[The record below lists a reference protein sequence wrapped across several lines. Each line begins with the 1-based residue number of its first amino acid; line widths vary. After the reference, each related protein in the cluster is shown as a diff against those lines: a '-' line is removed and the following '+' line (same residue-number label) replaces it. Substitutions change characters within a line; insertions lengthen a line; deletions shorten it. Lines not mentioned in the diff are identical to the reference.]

1 MVCGSCSAAVPSGRL
16 SCASCGDLVASV
28 VERELAT
35 IATSSSTQAPAS
47 DGGTAFQGP
56 GSYVP
61 PAIPGQLAGSPAPA
75 RAWAGHH
82 EPRPGRRDAAASGAD
97 AADADADADA
107 RRLTEFV
114 GWLAVAGAALAAV
127 GFLLPWSNV
136 AVIGSSG
143 VGYFD
148 RWGLAGPAHI
158 LVVVGL
164 LIVLVLAVVP
174 NRVPTWIRVGL
185 PGVALAALLFGLAWP
200 YLLGPLGGAA
210 GVLCVTLG
218 ALLLLI
224 AGIVALATDRHRS
237 LDQAV

>member
-1 MVCGSCSAAVPSGRL
+1 MVCGSCSAEVPSGRL
-16 SCASCGDLVASV
+16 SCASCGDLVATV
-28 VERELAT
+28 VGRELTT
-35 IATSSSTQAPAS
+35 IATPTSTQAPAP
-47 DGGTAFQGP
+47 GVGTAFQGP

-61 PAIPGQLAGSPAPA
+61 PAIPGQLAGPPAPA

-82 EPRPGRRDAAASGAD
+82 EPRAGQRDETPTAGDEAA
-97 AADADADADA
+97 ADA
-107 RRLTEFV
+107 RRLAEFV

-136 AVIGSSG
+136 SVIGSSG

-174 NRVPTWIRVGL
+174 NPVPSWIRVGL

-210 GVLCVTLG
+210 GVLCVALG

-224 AGIVALATDRHRS
+224 AGVVALATDRHRS

>member
-16 SCASCGDLVASV
+16 SCASCGDLVAPV
-28 VERELAT
+28 VGRELTT

-47 DGGTAFQGP
+47 DVDSAFQGP

-61 PAIPGQLAGSPAPA
+61 PAIPGQLAGPSAPA

-82 EPRPGRRDAAASGAD
+82 ESRPGRRDEVPSAGD
-97 AADADADADA
+97 AADADADA
-107 RRLTEFV
+107 RRLAEFV

-174 NRVPTWIRVGL
+174 NRVPTWIRIGL

-224 AGIVALATDRHRS
+224 AGVVALATDRHRS